1 MVDSD
6 MVDGEN
12 RRRFK
17 TLKIAIM
24 DKDLRELL
32 QVTNVLCGKVFDLC
46 RKDETKV
53 NKSLAVVTTG
63 FIRNIIRL
71 LEHGQ

>member
-6 MVDGEN
+6 VVDGEN
-12 RRRFK
+12 RRRFR
-17 TLKIAIM
+17 TFQIEIM

-46 RKDETKV
+46 RKDESKV

-71 LEHGQ
+71 LEQSQ

>member
-6 MVDGEN
+6 VVDGEN
-12 RRRFK
+12 RRRFR
-17 TLKIAIM
+17 TYQIEIM

-46 RKDETKV
+46 RKDESKV

-71 LEHGQ
+71 LEHSQ

>member
-1 MVDSD
+1 MVHSD
-6 MVDGEN
+6 VVNGEN

-46 RKDETKV
+46 RKDESKV

-71 LEHGQ
+71 LEHSQ

>member
-1 MVDSD
+1 MVHSD
-6 MVDGEN
+6 VVDDEN

-32 QVTNVLCGKVFDLC
+32 QVTNILCGKVFDLC
-46 RKDETKV
+46 RKDESKV

-71 LEHGQ
+71 LEQSQ

>member
-6 MVDGEN
+6 VVDGEN

-46 RKDETKV
+46 RKDESKV

-71 LEHGQ
+71 LEHSQ

>member
-1 MVDSD
+1 

>member
-1 MVDSD
+1 
-6 MVDGEN
+6 
-12 RRRFK
+12 
-17 TLKIAIM
+17 M

-32 QVTNVLCGKVFDLC
+32 QVTNILCGKVFDLC

-63 FIRNIIRL
+63 LIRDIIRL
-71 LEHGQ
+71 FEHSQ

>member
-1 MVDSD
+1 MVHSD
-6 MVDGEN
+6 VVDDEN

-32 QVTNVLCGKVFDLC
+32 QVTNILCGKVFDLC

-63 FIRNIIRL
+63 FIRDIIRL
-71 LEHGQ
+71 FEHSQ

>member
-6 MVDGEN
+6 VVDGEN

-46 RKDETKV
+46 RKDESKV

-71 LEHGQ
+71 LEQSQ

>member
-1 MVDSD
+1 
-6 MVDGEN
+6 
-12 RRRFK
+12 
-17 TLKIAIM
+17 M

-32 QVTNVLCGKVFDLC
+32 QVTNILCGKVFDLC

-63 FIRNIIRL
+63 FIRDIIRL
-71 LEHGQ
+71 FDHSQ

>member
-1 MVDSD
+1 
-6 MVDGEN
+6 
-12 RRRFK
+12 
-17 TLKIAIM
+17 M

-46 RKDETKV
+46 RKDESKV

-71 LEHGQ
+71 LEQSQ

>member
-1 MVDSD
+1 MVHPD
-6 MVDGEN
+6 MVDDEHK
-12 RRRFK
+12 RRVR
-17 TLKIAIM
+17 TYQIAFM

-46 RKDETKV
+46 RKDESKV

-71 LEHGQ
+71 LEQSQ

>member
-1 MVDSD
+1 MVHSD
-6 MVDGEN
+6 VVDDEN

-17 TLKIAIM
+17 TLKIVIM

-32 QVTNVLCGKVFDLC
+32 QVTNILCGKVFDLC
-46 RKDETKV
+46 RKDESKV

-71 LEHGQ
+71 LEQSQ